1 MGVIVNVDNFVQAET
16 HRTFADIQRAA
27 GGVGVFRH
35 NREPAS
41 IDEQTVIRMN
51 RDTLYSFAILDLAEP
66 AWLSLPESGGRYLSA
81 MAVNEDHYINVLL
94 HGPGRHQLS
103 HDRCG
108 SRYVLVGVRTLVD
121 PSDRDDVAAVGA
133 LQDRIT
139 LETGS
144 SEAFT
149 SPDYDKESLDK
160 TRVALLSLASGL
172 TSFERTFGTRD
183 EVDPIHHLIG
193 TAAGWGGL
201 PTSEASYVG
210 VDPALPPGEYELTFK
225 DVPVDAFWSISVYN
239 SAGFFEPNPQ
249 HLYSVNSVTGVPDED
264 GSITVRFMANVGDDA
279 PPNCI
284 VTPQGWN
291 YLVRLYRPRAEFFD
305 GTWTVPSPTPI
316 SGQKDG

>member
-1 MGVIVNVDNFVQAET
+1 MVVRVNADNFVRAET
-16 HRTFADIQRAA
+16 HRMFADIQRDA

-51 RDTLYSFAILDLAEP
+51 RDTLYSFAILDLGEP

-94 HGPGRHQLS
+94 HGPGRHQLTD
-103 HDRCG
+103 DRCG

-149 SPDYDKESLDK
+149 IPDYDKESLDK

-249 HLYSVNSVTGVPDED
+249 RLYSVNSVTGVPNED
-264 GSITVRFMANVGDDA
+264 GSITVRLMANVGDDA

-316 SGQKDG
+316 SGPKDG